1 LNDDPNSGHGAC
13 VVGVASGGPAA
24 SGGLKPGDLILALNG
39 EPIQTT
45 RQLRGIVAGMS
56 PGQRA
61 DLLVLRAGRNPKV
74 SVVLG
79 ARPR

>member
-1 LNDDPNSGHGAC
+1 
-13 VVGVASGGPAA
+13 
-24 SGGLKPGDLILALNG
+24 LILALNG